1 MKNSQI
7 KLILFIL
14 IFTLIIFLLN
24 SGFYLYSK
32 SIGLDGF
39 DTKLFGGGS
48 DGSFYAEQ
56 AIKFAQNLPYISTSI
71 HIPILG
77 IVLKLFGTD
86 NLFVLKLFNQIGNIL
101 LVLATIYL
109 STLITNKIKYNNIY
123 LIILIN
129 VIYPSLLIL
138 STTSIYRDTWILFYY
153 ILGLCFLI
161 KYIKSK
167 NIIYNLL
174 FIATLIPLFLYRE
187 YAIFPLLTVYILYF
201 LRKIISINYI
211 LLLLFVLFNLLII
224 FVKDYKLPLINMSV
238 SDALLFRQ
246 TGMETMTGG
255 SQLNIHLD
263 TSNLVS
269 FYINY
274 VYAFISSVFGP
285 LIWQVN
291 SFSMFMIMC
300 CEGVPFL
307 LITFYIFKNI
317 KTMSV
322 SEIIIIISSLVLFLE
337 ISLINDN
344 LGTATRVRILGWLPL
359 IIMVISRLG
368 EKNNEDSV

>member
-1 MKNSQI
+1 MNSI
-7 KLILFIL
+7 
-14 IFTLIIFLLN
+14 
-24 SGFYLYSK
+24 FYLYSK

-56 AIKFAQNLPYISTSI
+56 AIKFAENSSYKYTSV

-77 IVLKLFGTD
+77 IILKIFGTD
-86 NLFVLKLFNQIGNIL
+86 NLFVLKLFNQMGNIL

-109 STLITNKIKYNNIY
+109 STLITGKIKYNNLC

-129 VIYPSLLIL
+129 IIYPSLLIL

-167 NIIYNLL
+167 NIIYNFL
-174 FIATLIPLFLYRE
+174 FIVTLVPLFLYRE
-187 YAIFPLLTVYILYF
+187 YAILPLLTIYIFYF
-201 LRKIISINYI
+201 LRKFISLKWMLFSLFI
-211 LLLLFVLFNLLII
+211 LLNLAII
-224 FVKDYKLPLINMSV
+224 FAKDYKFPLINMSI

-246 TGMETMTGG
+246 TGMEAMTGG

-263 TSNLVS
+263 TTNLIS

-274 VYAFISSVFGP
+274 FYAFISSVFGP
-285 LIWQVN
+285 LIWQAN
-291 SFSMFMIMC
+291 SFSSLMLMC
-300 CEGVPFL
+300 CEGIPFL
-307 LITFYIFKNI
+307 FIAYYIIKNI
-317 KTMSV
+317 KKMSV

-359 IIMVISRLG
+359 IVMIISRLG
-368 EKNNEDSV
+368 EKKNENSV